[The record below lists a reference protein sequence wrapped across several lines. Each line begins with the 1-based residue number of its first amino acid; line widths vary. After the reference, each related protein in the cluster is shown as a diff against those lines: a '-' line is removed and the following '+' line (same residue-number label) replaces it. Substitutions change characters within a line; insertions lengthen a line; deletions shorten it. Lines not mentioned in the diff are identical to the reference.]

1 MNSSLAL
8 DAPYYSRIPH
18 AQCLSPRW
26 DLERRRILF
35 VDDDLSVR
43 EYLTAFLGGEGFVV
57 DAVPNVLT
65 GLLNLIRTPYDF
77 LILDL
82 FLPDMDGL
90 FLYGLVRHIN
100 KKLTHRTI
108 ILTGLEESHPL
119 LQRAR
124 KTTLPILSKPIQNL
138 RLLEIL
144 DRYCLESPP
153 P

>member
-26 DLERRRILF
+26 EMERRRILF

-43 EYLTAFLGGEGFVV
+43 EYLTALLGGEGFVV
-57 DAVPNVLT
+57 DAVPNGLT

-82 FLPDMDGL
+82 LLPDMDGL
-90 FLYGLVRHIN
+90 SLYRLVRNIN
-100 KKLTHRTI
+100 KKLADRTI
-108 ILTGLEESHPL
+108 ILTGLEENHPL
-119 LQRAR
+119 LQQAR
-124 KTTLPILSKPIQNL
+124 KTTLPILPKPIPNL
-138 RLLEIL
+138 RLFAIL
-144 DRYCLESPP
+144 DNYCLEETL
-153 P
+153 

>member
-18 AQCLSPRW
+18 AQCLRPRW

-43 EYLTAFLGGEGFVV
+43 EYLTALLGGEGFVV
-57 DAVPNVLT
+57 DAVPNGLT

-82 FLPDMDGL
+82 LLPDMDGL
-90 FLYGLVRHIN
+90 SLYRLVRNIN
-100 KKLTHRTI
+100 KKLADRTI
-108 ILTGLEESHPL
+108 ILTGLEENHPL
-119 LQRAR
+119 LQQAR
-124 KTTLPILSKPIQNL
+124 KTTLPILPKPIPNL
-138 RLLEIL
+138 RLCAIL
-144 DRYCLESPP
+144 DNYCLEETL
-153 P
+153 